1 MIQKDFQDVRKIEQI
16 VSSEISPREKKQVSA
31 PPTMKMLKMCSP
43 YIRGM
48 WCLRQERRRMLI
60 CEALF
65 HRYRTLHED
74 LLRRVSE

>member
-31 PPTMKMLKMCSP
+31 PPNHENAQDVFP

-60 CEALF
+60 CKALF
-65 HRYRTLHED
+65 IDTVHYTKTCFEG
-74 LLRRVSE
+74 